1 MYVLLYVG
9 NQTVLVPLTSIVWTK
24 NTIEINENGSRP
36 SGYQHPSDADTIL
49 IVLVEN
55 RFNDNS
61 SPVFIM
67 QDGFPWILSA
77 NSVW

>member
-24 NTIEINENGSRP
+24 NTIEINENRSRP
-36 SGYQHPSDADTIL
+36 VISILQMADRIL
-49 IVLVEN
+49 IVLVDN
-55 RFNDNS
+55 CFNDNS